1 VIRTLFE
8 TEMGHSKWV
17 DFAVLCGM
25 IVAYRLLFILI
36 IKVVDKLKPIFKGEM
51 FRCPTQCIC
60 GMQNPCTRL

>member
-1 VIRTLFE
+1 LVLQNNPGVGDRTITGEQVISTLFE

-36 IKVVDKLKPIFKGEM
+36 IKVVDKLKPIV
-51 FRCPTQCIC
+51 
-60 GMQNPCTRL
+60 